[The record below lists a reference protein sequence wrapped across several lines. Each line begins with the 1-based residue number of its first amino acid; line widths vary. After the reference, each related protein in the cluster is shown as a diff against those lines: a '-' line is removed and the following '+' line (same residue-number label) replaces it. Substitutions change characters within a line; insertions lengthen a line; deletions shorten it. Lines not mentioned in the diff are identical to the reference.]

1 MNLRLPFLIIITRHS
16 YDIHLRKVQDSKL
29 SSCKLQQRK
38 QIDAVDPTLLQFSP
52 LGYVGQEMN
61 DSVDKQMEKSAATV
75 LQLQC
80 VIMKRKQELDIEEWR
95 TVVLFSLVYA

>member
-1 MNLRLPFLIIITRHS
+1 MNLRLPLIIITRHS

-52 LGYVGQEMN
+52 LGYRQEMN